1 MIMNMLKKQYIIQIC
16 YLLIKR
22 YIYFLDYVLLSLINF
37 YFDFDKDVEAA
48 AKAYADDEST
58 AGSEE
63 WMKEFYLPYLYDYAN
78 DEVLEIVEE
87 IIEDLDVEGEM
98 MAFQMNEKTAGYVQF
113 MVLFNEEGYDVAI
126 EEIVKEYMRKK

>member
-1 MIMNMLKKQYIIQIC
+1 MNIKDIIDILNDNGLSEIEELVSGDK
-16 YLLIKR
+16 Y
-22 YIYFLDYVLLSLINF
+22 SLINF
-37 YFDFDKDVEAA
+37 YFDFDKDVEEA

-87 IIEDLDVEGEM
+87 IIEDLDVEGEI
-98 MAFQMNEKTAGYVQF
+98 MAFQMN
-113 MVLFNEEGYDVAI
+113 
-126 EEIVKEYMRKK
+126 

>member
-1 MIMNMLKKQYIIQIC
+1 MIM
-16 YLLIKR
+16 
-22 YIYFLDYVLLSLINF
+22 DYEIEELVSGDKYSLINF

-58 AGSEE
+58 ASSEE

-98 MAFQMNEKTAGYVQF
+98 MAFQMNEKQLA
-113 MVLFNEEGYDVAI
+113 MFNLWYYSMKRVT
-126 EEIVKEYMRKK
+126 M